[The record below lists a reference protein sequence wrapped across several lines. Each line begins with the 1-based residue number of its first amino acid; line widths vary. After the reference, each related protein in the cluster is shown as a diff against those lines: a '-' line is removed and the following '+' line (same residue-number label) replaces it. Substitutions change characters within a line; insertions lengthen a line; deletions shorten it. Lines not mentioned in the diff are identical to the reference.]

1 MSARTGPARPR
12 AGVGGIGGSALL
24 LGNYLPSLAAARSLA
39 AAGFRVVVGDGG
51 ESCTVA
57 HSRACDEVWKHPPIQ
72 RSDDLLDALVTFL
85 AGRPDVSIVLP
96 LEESYVAFLA
106 RHRDR
111 VPAGPIVAMPDPVT
125 VSTCLDKGSMYRI
138 AREEGVTCLPV
149 STAHD
154 LASLNASAVDVG
166 FPCLVK
172 PVGRGIGT
180 LPGDRKALVCAD
192 EGALARAFDVWPAG
206 HAELLV
212 QRYVRAPR
220 DNVYF
225 VARRGT
231 IVACIES
238 RILRTDRADGT
249 GINVAAVTVP
259 LVERVVQQC
268 EALARRLGY
277 TGVGLFQFLMPARD
291 EPIFMELNPR
301 HGAGMAFMQA
311 CGLDLTLAACALA
324 SGTDL
329 WHEVPGSS
337 YPIGK
342 RYAWTAGDL
351 RGLWLSRARGEVDRA
366 GALGW
371 LAEALR
377 SAVRA
382 DVHATWSPRDPLPT
396 MMTFLRAGP
405 RAVSVARSAP

>member
-1 MSARTGPARPR
+1 MKRRRSADDRGAR
-12 AGVGGIGGSALL
+12 GSSGTALL
-24 LGNYLPSLAAARSLA
+24 LGNYLPSLAAARGLS
-39 AAGFRVVVGDGG
+39 AAGFRVVLGDGG
-51 ESCTVA
+51 ESSAVA
-57 HSRACDEVWKHPPIQ
+57 HSRACDGAWKHPSP
-72 RSDDLLDALVTFL
+72 RHGDDLLEALTAFL
-85 AGRPDVSIVLP
+85 AQRPDVSFVLP
-96 LEESYVAFLA
+96 LEESYVAYLA
-106 RHRDR
+106 RHGDR
-111 VPAGPIVAMPDPVT
+111 LPAGVTFAMPDPVT
-125 VSTCLDKGSMYRI
+125 VSTCLDKGEMYRI

-154 LASLNASAVDVG
+154 LASLSASAVDVG

-212 QRYVRAPR
+212 QRYVHAPR

-268 EALARRLGY
+268 EALARRLEY
-277 TGVGLFQFLMPARD
+277 TGVGLFQFLMPAR
-291 EPIFMELNPR
+291 E
-301 HGAGMAFMQA
+301 
-311 CGLDLTLAACALA
+311 
-324 SGTDL
+324 
-329 WHEVPGSS
+329 
-337 YPIGK
+337 
-342 RYAWTAGDL
+342 
-351 RGLWLSRARGEVDRA
+351 
-366 GALGW
+366 
-371 LAEALR
+371 
-377 SAVRA
+377 
-382 DVHATWSPRDPLPT
+382 
-396 MMTFLRAGP
+396 
-405 RAVSVARSAP
+405 